1 MIHMFTFLSYKY
13 LYSRKS
19 TYFYIEFYDLVLY
32 YPAGIVGMANR
43 EQINIVVLVLLIT
56 TNTPVGKYEPD

>member
-1 MIHMFTFLSYKY
+1 MFIFLSYKY

-32 YPAGIVGMANR
+32 YPGIVGMANR

>member
-1 MIHMFTFLSYKY
+1 MFIFLSYKY

-32 YPAGIVGMANR
+32 YTGIVGMANR